1 MIAMRQMITRL
12 DDDLH
17 EALKRKAKAEGKS
30 LNALVV
36 ETLSGSIGPEDAQAA
51 LVEELRAKGWL
62 SEHEPPD
69 GPIPTL
75 EDVIRLVKGKL
86 RLNIELKTHGKEQG
100 FEASVA
106 KLIHDLAFR
115 EECVITSLDQ
125 AALQAVR
132 AADPTL
138 RIGMIITAMVGDEG
152 ALDVDF
158 YSVQPLIAT
167 VPFIR
172 RAHRRGREVHV
183 WTVNDREAMT
193 RFADRG
199 VDNLITDHPRLAR
212 EVLDERDWGDEV
224 GAALTRLFRH

>member
-75 EDVIRLVKGKL
+75 EEL
-86 RLNIELKTHGKEQG
+86 REMSRGWGT
-100 FEASVA
+100 AVS
-106 KLIHDLAFR
+106 D
-115 EECVITSLDQ
+115 
-125 AALQAVR
+125 ALQEMR
-132 AADPTL
+132 
-138 RIGMIITAMVGDEG
+138 DE
-152 ALDVDF
+152 
-158 YSVQPLIAT
+158 
-167 VPFIR
+167 
-172 RAHRRGREVHV
+172 
-183 WTVNDREAMT
+183 DR
-193 RFADRG
+193 
-199 VDNLITDHPRLAR
+199 
-212 EVLDERDWGDEV
+212 
-224 GAALTRLFRH
+224 